1 MFATSL
7 FAIAVTIAAQGVAP
21 PPPPPVAAADGA
33 LEAPVQPSTP
43 PAVVAPAATP
53 PPDAKP
59 QGMDGVATAGAQMG
73 AGVGACCVGACV
85 AIPFAFVP
93 FVGPILGNVVSGVI
107 IGGTETVVGDALGQ
121 KRAALLW
128 PVLASSGIMVVGGLV
143 NLGVGLAFGLNSAVL
158 DPGVLVGPN
167 TERLNVAFGVSAGVS
182 LTTVV
187 AAVVVPALI
196 YQFTGVDKEPGD
208 TGGFGVPGFVSP
220 ADPTGTRAT
229 KAATSPTPSA
239 ASTPPATAPSTSPP
253 SPVAY

>member
-1 MFATSL
+1 MFASSL

-21 PPPPPVAAADGA
+21 PPPPPVDVADGA
-33 LEAPVQPSTP
+33 LEAPVQPSTTSSSG
-43 PAVVAPAATP
+43 AAAAPI
-53 PPDAKP
+53 PDAKP

-73 AGVGACCVGACV
+73 AGVGACCVGGCV
-85 AIPFAFVP
+85 AIPCAFVP
-93 FVGPILGNVVSGVI
+93 FVGPFLGSVVSGVI

-121 KRAALLW
+121 KRAAMLW
-128 PVLASSGIMVVGGLV
+128 PVLASSGILVAGGLV
-143 NLGVGLAFGLNSAVL
+143 NLGIGLAFGFSSTVL
-158 DPGVLVGPN
+158 D
-167 TERLNVAFGVSAGVS
+167 LNNLNGLGSIPSLALGVSAGVS
-182 LTTVV
+182 LTTAV

-208 TGGFGVPGFVSP
+208 TGGLGMPGLVGP
-220 ADPTGTRAT
+220 ADPTGTRAG

>member
-21 PPPPPVAAADGA
+21 PPPVDVADGA
-33 LEAPVQPSTP
+33 LEAPVQPSTTSSSG
-43 PAVVAPAATP
+43 ATAAPI
-53 PPDAKP
+53 PDAKP

-73 AGVGACCVGACV
+73 AGVGACCVGGCV
-85 AIPFAFVP
+85 AIPCAFVP
-93 FVGPILGNVVSGVI
+93 IVGPILGNVVSGVI

-121 KRAALLW
+121 KRAAMLW

-143 NLGVGLAFGLNSAVL
+143 NLGVGLAFGLSSAVL
-158 DPGVLVGPN
+158 DPSNLAQN
-167 TERLNVAFGVSAGVS
+167 TGALGVAFGVSAGVS

-208 TGGFGVPGFVSP
+208 TGGFGMPGIVGP
-220 ADPTGTRAT
+220 ADPTGTRGS
-229 KAATSPTPSA
+229 KASTSPTPSPT
-239 ASTPPATAPSTSPP
+239 ASTPPATAPSTSAP
-253 SPVAY
+253 SSVAY

>member
-21 PPPPPVAAADGA
+21 PPPPVAAADGA
-33 LEAPVQPSTP
+33 MEAPVQPSTTLP
-43 PAVVAPAATP
+43 SAAAAAPI
-53 PPDAKP
+53 PDAKP

-73 AGVGACCVGACV
+73 AGVGACCVGGCV
-85 AIPFAFVP
+85 AIPCAFVP
-93 FVGPILGNVVSGVI
+93 FVGPFLGSIVSGVI

-121 KRAALLW
+121 KRAAMLW
-128 PVLASSGIMVVGGLV
+128 PVLASSGILVAGGLV
-143 NLGVGLAFGLNSAVL
+143 NLGIGRAFGFSSTVL
-158 DPGVLVGPN
+158 DPN
-167 TERLNVAFGVSAGVS
+167 NLNGLGSIPSLALGVSVGVS

-229 KAATSPTPSA
+229 KAATSPTPSPA
-239 ASTPPATAPSTSPP
+239 PTASTPPATAPSTSPP